1 MEKPSLLRR
10 LRRALWFA
18 TAGAAILAAVLLT
31 LTRLLLPGLEGYRA
45 QVEAMASAAL
55 GQPVHIRTMGARLR
69 GLSPVVVLEDVD
81 LLDTAGAHP
90 VARFREAQVGF
101 DPWLSLRRLQPA
113 MSALTVTGAD
123 LTLVRRK
130 DGSLRV
136 QGLAEGD
143 GDGDAAEGIGR
154 WLLEQGSLAL
164 LESRLHWRDLKTGRS
179 LDIERVDIE
188 LYNNAGQH
196 QLNVEVML
204 PPGMG
209 RSLHLSLDLEGDVLQ
224 PGAWRGRGH
233 VQGWGL
239 RPAPWLEEW
248 GPLAGVTLHEG
259 VFDLRL
265 WGEWDEG
272 RLVDARGTVEAGG
285 LALRAGDNA
294 LNLARTT
301 AAAQW
306 RRGATG
312 WDLQL
317 DNLRL
322 WSEAA
327 DTAEPVAASLR
338 RDGDA
343 WELQVSAV
351 RLEDVAALAPLLPD
365 AEQRAALAVLQ
376 PRGRLSRLR
385 LALAGG
391 ELTHAQGTLEQAALA
406 PWQQLPGF
414 SGLSG
419 SWVWSGG
426 RGQVLLDSRDTKL
439 TLPALFREPLQ
450 FDQLQGTV
458 GMNRGP
464 DGWRLDIEG
473 LRAVTPD
480 IHASVDASVDLPPGA
495 APYLDLR
502 GVFWNGR
509 AVGAPRYLPAG
520 IMGKEALAWLDN
532 AFRGGS
538 VTRGGVL
545 FHGPLDAFPFD
556 GGEGR
561 FEVDFGVHDAELF
574 FQPGWPS
581 LREVDAQVTFL
592 NRGLV
597 INADSGRMYD
607 SNVSGAQVGIADLH
621 HPLLTVQGAA
631 RLNGDD
637 AIRLLRDT
645 PLRTRLGDYVAQLR
659 LEGESALELEFDLP
673 LDSALEKTRPFRLAG
688 TVDLQ
693 GNRLWIADLLSV
705 DAIEG
710 RLAFTDT
717 GLQAEAMQARL
728 LDEPTSISIRGE
740 GKGNTARTVIAGR
753 GQMQAAALQR
763 LHPSPLLAA
772 VRGRSSWQGTFTVP
786 HKDSRGGAELRLNS
800 DLYGMALDLPEP
812 LHKEAEERR
821 ALELVHRFSGPRRG
835 QLQLAWGDG
844 VKALLALDEEGVLR
858 RGGLHFGPGK
868 ARLTQGNELLVTG
881 SLRELDL
888 GRWGEALRGGGKGTL
903 LPLRL
908 EMDELH
914 LAAAAKKDAAPG
926 GDWQD
931 LPPLDVQIKRF
942 GYGALQLERLDFK
955 LRSSRESVQLSEL
968 LLTGPQLHLT
978 GQARWQLRP
987 RSYSEAKLQLESPDF
1002 GTMLRHLEVAS
1013 VVTRG
1018 KAKIEAELNW
1028 PGPLA
1033 DWGLDTLGG
1042 SIHAR
1047 IEDGMVD
1054 EVEPGAG
1061 RLLGLLSLQALPRR
1075 LVLDFRDLFQKG
1087 LAFSSIEGDVSLRG
1101 GDAYT
1106 SNMVMDSAAAL
1117 VRIDGRT
1124 GLVARDYDQ
1133 RVIVVPNL
1141 SGTAP
1146 VVGTL
1151 AFGPQVGALMLLF
1164 QKLLKKNVDEAAR
1177 TEYRVTGPWEQPV
1190 IEKVPEKKKDA
1201 AAAQDSQVL

>member
-1 MEKPSLLRR
+1 MEKPSLFRR
-10 LRRALWFA
+10 LRRALWFT
-18 TAGAAILAAVLLT
+18 TAGLAILAAVLLT
-31 LTRLLLPGLEGYRA
+31 LTRMLLPGMEGYRT

-55 GQPVHIRTMGARLR
+55 GQPVHIRTMGGRLR
-69 GLSPVVVLEDVD
+69 GLSPVVVLEDVE
-81 LLDTAGAHP
+81 LLDAAGKHP
-90 VARFREAQVGF
+90 VAHFREAQVGF
-101 DPWLSLRRLQPA
+101 DLWLSLRRLQPA
-113 MSALTVTGAD
+113 MSALTVSGAD
-123 LTLVRRK
+123 LTVVRRK

-136 QGLAEGD
+136 QGLAESG

-179 LDIERVDIE
+179 LDIDRVDIE
-188 LYNNAGQH
+188 LYNSAGQH

-209 RSLHLSLDLEGDVLQ
+209 RSLHLSLDLEGDILQ

-233 VQGWGL
+233 AQGWGL

-248 GPLAGVTLHEG
+248 GPLAGITLREG
-259 VFDLRL
+259 VFDLQL
-265 WGEWDEG
+265 WGEWGAG
-272 RLVDARGTVEAGG
+272 RLVQAQGTVEAGG

-294 LNLARTT
+294 LDLARVT

-306 RRGATG
+306 RRGETG
-312 WDLQL
+312 WDLHL
-317 DNLRL
+317 DDLRL
-322 WSEAA
+322 WRQAA
-327 DTAEPVAASLR
+327 DTVEPVAAALR

-343 WELQVSAV
+343 WDVQVSAL
-351 RLEDVAALAPLLPD
+351 RLEDVAAVAPLLPD
-365 AEQRAALAVLQ
+365 ADLRATVAALQ
-376 PRGRLSRLR
+376 PRGRVRQLR

-391 ELTHAQGTLEQAALA
+391 ALTHAQGTLEQAALA
-406 PWQQLPGF
+406 PWRQLPGF
-414 SGLSG
+414 SGLSA

-426 RGQVLLDSRDTKL
+426 RGQVLLDSLDTAL
-439 TLPALFREPLQ
+439 DLPSLFREPLQ
-450 FDQLQGTV
+450 FEQLRGTI
-458 GMNRGP
+458 GLAH
-464 DGWRLDIEG
+464 DASGWRLDIEG
-473 LRAVTPD
+473 LRIATPD
-480 IHASVDASVDLPPGA
+480 IHASVDAALDLPAGA

-509 AVGAPRYLPAG
+509 ALGVPRYLPAG
-520 IMGKEALAWLDN
+520 IMGKEALAWLDT

-545 FHGPLDAFPFD
+545 FHGPLDTFPFD

-607 SNVSGAQVGIADLH
+607 SNVSGARVGIADLH

-645 PLRTRLGDYVAQLR
+645 PLRARLGDYVAMLR
-659 LEGESALELEFDLP
+659 LEGESALELDFALP
-673 LDSALEKTRPFRLAG
+673 LDSALDQTQPFRLAG
-688 TVDLQ
+688 AVDLQ
-693 GNRLWIADLLSV
+693 GNRLWIGDRLSV

-717 GLQAEAMQARL
+717 GMQAEALQARL
-728 LDEPTSISIRGE
+728 LDEPATITIRGE
-740 GKGNTARTVIAGR
+740 GKGNTTRTVIAGR

-763 LHPSPLLAA
+763 LYPSPLLAA
-772 VRGRSSWQGTFTVP
+772 VQGRGGWQGTLAVP
-786 HKDSRGGAELRLNS
+786 HKGSRGGAELRLTS
-800 DLYGMALDLPEP
+800 DLHGMALDLPAP
-812 LHKEAEERR
+812 LRKAAEERR
-821 ALELVHRFSGPRRG
+821 SLEVVHRFSGPRRG
-835 QLQLAWGDG
+835 QLQLAYGDG
-844 VKALLALDEEGVLR
+844 VKALLALDEDGVLR
-858 RGGLHFGPGK
+858 RGGIHFGPGK
-868 ARLTQGNELLVTG
+868 ARLTQRNELLVSG
-881 SLRELDL
+881 SLRDLDL
-888 GRWGEALRGGGKGTL
+888 GRWGEALRGGGKGKL

-914 LAAAAKKDAAPG
+914 LVAAGEQDSAPSR
-926 GDWQD
+926 WQE

-942 GYGALQLERLDFK
+942 GYGEQQLDQLAFK
-955 LRSSRESVQLSEL
+955 LRSNRESMQLSEL
-968 LLTGPQLHLT
+968 LLTGPALNLS

-987 RSYSEAKLQLESPDF
+987 RSYSEMKLHLQSPDF
-1002 GTMLRHLEVAS
+1002 GAMLRHLKVAS
-1013 VVTRG
+1013 VITRG
-1018 KAKIEAELNW
+1018 KADVEAELNW
-1028 PGPLA
+1028 PGTLA
-1033 DWGLDTLGG
+1033 EGSLATLGG
-1042 SIHAR
+1042 SAHAR

-1087 LAFSSIEGDVSLRG
+1087 LDFTRIEGDVSLG
-1101 GDAYT
+1101 GGNAYT
-1106 SNMVMDSAAAL
+1106 SNLVMDSAAAL

-1151 AFGPQVGALMLLF
+1151 AFGPQVGALLLLF
-1164 QKLLKKNVDEAAR
+1164 QRLLKKNVDEAAR

-1190 IEKVPEKKKDA
+1190 IEKVPEKKKEA
-1201 AAAQDSQVL
+1201 AAAQDNPLL